1 MNYEKCES
9 CKNYDPID
17 NKCYISDGL
26 IIKQHTLQENCNNY
40 NPSTFRIRSR
50 QTSRLYLINQSV
62 KKP

>member
-1 MNYEKCES
+1 MNYEKCET

-26 IIKQHTLQENCNNY
+26 IIKQHALQENCNSY
-40 NPSTFRIRSR
+40 NPSTYKIRSR

>member
-40 NPSTFRIRSR
+40 NPSTSRIREKIRSYYR
-50 QTSRLYLINQSV
+50 EG
-62 KKP
+62 

>member
-1 MNYEKCES
+1 MNYEKCET

-26 IIKQHTLQENCNNY
+26 IIKQHSLQENCNSY
-40 NPSTFRIRSR
+40 NPSTYKIRSR